1 MPESQETNFANFPIL
16 SRTEVQ
22 LVVSRVERRGST
34 SAVICVRT
42 PGEESPGTA
51 ATSSQ
56 VAALPTRRPA
66 APLFSEAEILRLS
79 ATYLQHQCVDSEC

>member
-1 MPESQETNFANFPIL
+1 MELFEAL
-16 SRTEVQ
+16 E
-22 LVVSRVERRGST
+22 ST

-42 PGEESPGTA
+42 PVDESPGTA

-66 APLFSEAEILRLS
+66 APLFSEAEIWRLS
-79 ATYLQHQCVDSEC
+79 ATYLQHQCVDSECCAAHSLLSV